1 MSLHLTFLTL
11 GSLFVLGLLADAV
24 GRRTPLPR
32 VTLLLACGVLVGRS
46 GLDLLPVEM
55 EIWYEFFSI
64 LALTMVAFLLGG
76 IFNPATLR
84 RHGREIMLISI
95 SIAVVTLAV
104 VAGGLWLFG
113 VTPALALLLGA
124 IATATAPAA
133 VQDVLRQS
141 GQDGSFALKIKGIVA
156 VDDAWGIIIFSVALA
171 AAAMLMGRAEAA
183 PWLYAAHD
191 LGGGIALGA
200 AIGIPAAAL
209 TGRLRNGEPMQTE
222 ALAIVFLTA
231 GTALWL
237 EVSFLVAG
245 ITAGAI
251 VVNLAR
257 HHDRPFHE
265 IEHIQWPFM
274 MLFFLL
280 AGASLEVGRLVDLG
294 LIGVGYLIL
303 RIVSRILGGWIGAWL
318 GHAPVTQRLWF
329 GVALMP
335 QAGVAIGMALV
346 AANHFP
352 EMAETILALTIG
364 TTVVFELFGPPAT
377 LLALRRTQRRGP
389 SGRGP

>member
-1 MSLHLTFLTL
+1 MSLDLTFLTL
-11 GSLFVLGLLADAV
+11 GFLFVLGLIADAL

-46 GLDLLPVEM
+46 GLDLFPVEM

-76 IFNPATLR
+76 IFTPATLR

-95 SIAVVTLAV
+95 SIVLVTLAL
-104 VAGGLWLFG
+104 VAGGLWLLG

-133 VQDVLRQS
+133 VQDVLRQD
-141 GQDGSFALKIKGIVA
+141 GQGGSFALKIKGIVA
-156 VDDAWGIIIFSVALA
+156 IDDAWGIIVFSIALA
-171 AAAMLMGRAEAA
+171 AAAMLTGQAEEG
-183 PWLYAAHD
+183 PWLHAARD

-209 TGRLRNGEPMQTE
+209 TGRLREGEPMQTE
-222 ALAIVFLTA
+222 ALGIVFLTA
-231 GTALWL
+231 GAALWL

-274 MLFFLL
+274 MLFFIL
-280 AGASLEVGRLVDLG
+280 AGASLEVERLADLG
-294 LIGVGYLIL
+294 LIGAGYLLL
-303 RIVSRILGGWIGAWL
+303 RVMSRILGGWIGAWL
-318 GHAPVTQRLWF
+318 GRAPVTQRPWF

-364 TTVVFELFGPPAT
+364 TTVIFELFGPPAT
-377 LLALRRTQRRGP
+377 LLALRRTQR
-389 SGRGP
+389 

>member
-1 MSLHLTFLTL
+1 MSLALTFLAL
-11 GSLFVLGLLADAV
+11 GFLFVLGLLADEL
-24 GRRTPLPR
+24 GRATPLPR
-32 VTLLLACGVLVGRS
+32 VTLLLACGVLLGHS
-46 GLDLLPVEM
+46 GLDLFPVEM
-55 EIWYEFFSI
+55 EAWYEFFSI

-76 IFNPATLR
+76 IFTPATLR

-95 SIAVVTLAV
+95 SIVLVTLVV

-133 VQDVLRQS
+133 VQDVLRQN
-141 GQDGSFALKIKGIVA
+141 GQGGPFALKIRGIVA
-156 VDDAWGIIIFSVALA
+156 IDDAWGIIVFSVALA
-171 AAAMLMGRAEAA
+171 AAALLTGRAEEGLWLRAA
-183 PWLYAAHD
+183 RD
-191 LGGGIALGA
+191 LGGGVALGA
-200 AIGIPAAAL
+200 AIGIPAAML
-209 TGRLRNGEPMQTE
+209 TGRLREGEPTQTE
-222 ALAIVFLTA
+222 ALGIVFLTA
-231 GTALWL
+231 GAALWF

-251 VVNLAR
+251 IVNLAR

-265 IEHIQWPFM
+265 IENIQWPFM
-274 MLFFLL
+274 MLFFIL

-294 LIGVGYLIL
+294 IIGLGYLLL
-303 RIVSRILGGWIGAWL
+303 RFVSRIVGGWIGAWL
-318 GHAPVTQRLWF
+318 ARSPATQRPWF

-352 EMAETILALTIG
+352 EMAETIIALTIG
-364 TTVVFELFGPPAT
+364 ATVIFELFGPPAT
-377 LLALRRTQRRGP
+377 LLALRRAQR
-389 SGRGP
+389 

>member
-1 MSLHLTFLTL
+1 MSLELIFLTL
-11 GSLFVLGLLADAV
+11 GFLFLLGLLADEG
-24 GRRTPLPR
+24 GRRTALPR
-32 VTLLLACGVLVGRS
+32 VTLLLALGVLVGRS
-46 GLDLLPVEM
+46 GLDLFPAEM

-76 IFNPATLR
+76 IFTPATLR
-84 RHGREIMLISI
+84 RHGREITLISI
-95 SIAVVTLAV
+95 SIVLVTLAV
-104 VAGGLWLFG
+104 VAGGLWLLG

-133 VQDVLRQS
+133 VQDVLHQD

-156 VDDAWGIIIFSVALA
+156 IDDAWGIIAFSIALA
-171 AAAMLMGRAEAA
+171 VAAILTGQAEEGLWLHAA
-183 PWLYAAHD
+183 RD
-191 LGGGIALGA
+191 LGGGVALGA
-200 AIGIPAAAL
+200 AIGVPAAIL
-209 TGRLRNGEPMQTE
+209 TGRLREGEPTQTE
-222 ALAIVFLTA
+222 ALGVVFLTA
-231 GTALWL
+231 GAALWF

-274 MLFFLL
+274 MLFFIL
-280 AGASLEVGRLVDLG
+280 AGASLEIVRLVDLG
-294 LIGVGYLIL
+294 IIGLGYLLL
-303 RIVSRILGGWIGAWL
+303 RFVSRIVGGWIGAWL
-318 GHAPVTQRLWF
+318 GRSPATQRPWF

-352 EMAETILALTIG
+352 EMAETILALTVG
-364 TTVVFELFGPPAT
+364 TTVIFELFGPPAT
-377 LLALRRTQRRGP
+377 LLALRRAQR
-389 SGRGP
+389 

>member
-1 MSLHLTFLTL
+1 MSLDLTFLTL
-11 GSLFVLGLLADAV
+11 GFLFVLGLLADEV

-46 GLDLLPVEM
+46 GFDLFPLEM

-76 IFNPATLR
+76 IFTPATLR

-95 SIAVVTLAV
+95 FIVLFTLSV
-104 VAGGLWLFG
+104 VAGGLWLLG

-133 VQDVLRQS
+133 VQDVLRQD
-141 GQDGSFALKIKGIVA
+141 GQGGSFALKIKGIVA
-156 VDDAWGIIIFSVALA
+156 IDDAWGIIAFSIALA
-171 AAAMLMGRAEAA
+171 VAAILTGRAEEGL
-183 PWLYAAHD
+183 WLHAVRD

-200 AIGIPAAAL
+200 AIGVPAAVL
-209 TGRLRNGEPMQTE
+209 TGRLREGEPTQTE
-222 ALAIVFLTA
+222 ALGIVFLTA
-231 GTALWL
+231 GAALWL

-274 MLFFLL
+274 MLFFIL
-280 AGASLEVGRLVDLG
+280 AGASLELERLVDLG
-294 LIGVGYLIL
+294 MIGLGYVLL
-303 RIVSRILGGWIGAWL
+303 RVASRIVGGWVGAWL
-318 GHAPVTQRLWF
+318 GRAPVAQRPWF

-364 TTVVFELFGPPAT
+364 TTVIFELFGPPAT
-377 LLALRRTQRRGP
+377 LLALRRAQR
-389 SGRGP
+389 

>member
-1 MSLHLTFLTL
+1 MSLDLTFITIGL
-11 GSLFVLGLLADAV
+11 LFLLGLVADEV
-24 GRRTPLPR
+24 GRRTLLPR

-46 GLDLLPVEM
+46 GFDLLPIEM

-76 IFNPATLR
+76 IFEPATLR
-84 RHGREIMLISI
+84 RHGREIMVI
-95 SIAVVTLAV
+95 SIAIVVTTLV
-104 VAGGLWLFG
+104 VVSGGLWLIG
-113 VTPALALLLGA
+113 VAPALALLLGA

-133 VQDVLRQS
+133 VQDVLRQH
-141 GQDGSFALKIKGIVA
+141 GRGGSFAVKIKGIVA
-156 VDDAWGIIIFSVALA
+156 IDDAWGIIAFSIALVL
-171 AAAMLMGRAEAA
+171 AAMLTGRTEDDL
-183 PWLYAAHD
+183 WLHAVRD

-200 AIGIPAAAL
+200 AIGVPAAFL
-209 TGRLRNGEPMQTE
+209 TGRLRKGEPMQTE
-222 ALAIVFLTA
+222 ALGIVFLTA

-251 VVNLAR
+251 IVNLAR
-257 HHDRPFHE
+257 HHDHAFHE

-274 MLFFLL
+274 ILFFIL
-280 AGASLEVGRLVDLG
+280 AGASLEIGRLMELG
-294 LIGVGYLIL
+294 MIGLAFIGL
-303 RIVSRILGGWIGAWL
+303 RIASRILGGWVGAGL
-318 GHAPVTQRLWF
+318 GHSPGRERPWF

-352 EMAETILALTIG
+352 EMAGTILALTIG
-364 TTVVFELFGPPAT
+364 TTVVFELLGPPAT
-377 LLALRRTQRRGP
+377 LMALRRNQH
-389 SGRGP
+389 

>member
-1 MSLHLTFLTL
+1 MSLDLTFLTL
-11 GSLFVLGLLADAV
+11 GFLFVLGLLADEV

-46 GLDLLPVEM
+46 GFDLFPLEM

-76 IFNPATLR
+76 IFTPATLR

-95 SIAVVTLAV
+95 FIVLFTLSV
-104 VAGGLWLFG
+104 VAGGLWLLG
-113 VTPALALLLGA
+113 VNPALALLLGA

-133 VQDVLRQS
+133 VQDVLRQD
-141 GQDGSFALKIKGIVA
+141 GQGGSFALKIKGIVA
-156 VDDAWGIIIFSVALA
+156 IDDAWGIIAFSIALA
-171 AAAMLMGRAEAA
+171 VAAILTGRAEEGL
-183 PWLYAAHD
+183 WLHAVRD

-200 AIGIPAAAL
+200 AIGVPAAVL
-209 TGRLRNGEPMQTE
+209 TGRLREGEPTQTE
-222 ALAIVFLTA
+222 ALGIVFLTA
-231 GTALWL
+231 GAALWL

-274 MLFFLL
+274 MLFFIL
-280 AGASLEVGRLVDLG
+280 AGASLELERLVDLG
-294 LIGVGYLIL
+294 MIGLGYVLL
-303 RIVSRILGGWIGAWL
+303 RVASRIVGGWVGAWL
-318 GHAPVTQRLWF
+318 GRAPVAQRPWF

-364 TTVVFELFGPPAT
+364 TTVIFELFGPPAT
-377 LLALRRTQRRGP
+377 LLALRRAQR
-389 SGRGP
+389 